1 MWSRLTIFLID
12 RVTLIFHSIRNGG
25 IGLFYS
31 LNALRKLPNG
41 NNNNEK
47 KKIIITKDI
56 KGASFS
62 LCLLVKTKQKET
74 E

>member
-47 KKIIITKDI
+47 IIITKDI

>member
-47 KKIIITKDI
+47 IIIITKDI
-56 KGASFS
+56 RGRHS
-62 LCLLVKTKQKET
+62 LCVC
-74 E
+74 